1 MLGKIF
7 LSGGGNQ
14 EETYKLDDLFLKESG
29 EKILYIPIGLK
40 RTFAGYDGCVEWFEN
55 MIKSHNIEKK
65 ITTWVNLKDKKD
77 LIKIDNFDA
86 IYIGGASDTYQL
98 HCLFEKYNIYKKI
111 ESFLSDGGYVYG
123 GSGGA
128 TVLGKTINYD
138 QLDKGLDFVD
148 SFSANLIFD
157 YSIFTHLNDE
167 KIEKISKLDFG
178 KVIVLS
184 EKGGVILDRKK
195 REIKYV
201 GNENC
206 FVISDNFSKKI
217 FDEELIKI

>member
-1 MLGKIF
+1 MSGKIF

-14 EETYKLDDLFLKESG
+14 EETYKLDDLFLKGSG
-29 EKILYIPIGLK
+29 EKILYLPVGLK

-65 ITTWVNLKDKKD
+65 ITTWVNLKGKKD

-86 IYIGGASDTYQL
+86 IYIGGASDTYRL
-98 HCLFEKYNIYKKI
+98 HCLFLKYNIY
-111 ESFLSDGGYVYG
+111 ESFMSFLSDGGYIYG

-138 QLDKGLDFVD
+138 QLDKGLDLIE
-148 SFSANLIFD
+148 SLSANLIFN
-157 YSIFTHLNDE
+157 YSIFTHLSDE
-167 KIEKISKLDFG
+167 KLKKISKLDFG
-178 KVIVLS
+178 DVIVLS
-184 EKGGVILDRKK
+184 EKGGVVLDRKK
-195 REIKYV
+195 REVKYV
-201 GNENC
+201 GDENG
-206 FVISDNFSKKI
+206 VIISGDFSKKI